1 MSYSMKV
8 EIERFPIAGV
18 FRIARGARTEAQV
31 VTCTISNGTASGRGE
46 CVPYPRYGETLDS
59 VIAQMEKIRDLVER
73 GITREDLLEAMPAGA
88 ARNAIDCAL
97 WDVEAKTSGKRVY
110 EHVCNTPLRPVTTAA
125 TISLGSV
132 DEMAEAA
139 RANATRPLL
148 KVKVGADNDAA
159 RIHAVAASAPNSRLI
174 IDANEGWTAENIQEN
189 LLACAEHKVALV
201 EQPLPAGE
209 DAILAQI
216 PHPVPI
222 CADESLHT
230 VADLPDLKGR
240 YDAVNIK
247 LDKTG
252 GLTAAI
258 ILHREARANGFSIM
272 IGCMVG
278 SSLAMAPALLL
289 AQDADFVDL
298 DGPLLLKEDREPGL
312 KYTGSVVT
320 PPMPELW
327 G

>member
-31 VTCTISNGTASGRGE
+31 VTCTISCGDAVGHGE
-46 CVPYPRYGETLDS
+46 CVPYPRYDETVDS
-59 VIAQMEKIRDLVER
+59 VIAQIEKARTLIEGGLSRKE
-73 GITREDLLEAMPAGA
+73 LLEAMPAGA
-88 ARNAIDCAL
+88 ARNAVDCAL
-97 WDVEAKTSGKRVY
+97 WDVEAKISGKRVY
-110 EHVCNTPLRPVTTAA
+110 EHVCDTPLRPVTTAA
-125 TISLGSV
+125 TISLGTV

-139 RANATRPLL
+139 RGQAMRPLL
-148 KVKVGADNDAA
+148 KVKVGAENDAA

-174 IDANEGWTAENIQEN
+174 IDANEGWTEDNIREN

-201 EQPLPAGE
+201 EQPLPAGG

-216 PHPVPI
+216 PHPVPV

-230 VADLPDLKGR
+230 AEDLPDLKGR

-258 ILHREARANGFSIM
+258 TLHREARAQGFSIM

-278 SSLAMAPALLL
+278 SSLAMAPAMLL

-298 DGPLLLKEDREPGL
+298 DGPLLLKQDREPGL
-312 KYTGSVVT
+312 KYTGSVVS
-320 PPMPELW
+320 PPLPELW